1 MDMLILHNK
10 SQARA
15 YSADLLA
22 GCAGYPDAK
31 AFLDACQKNDQLLEQ
46 TASVIDPT
54 DQESGKNAAT
64 SLRHRL
70 IAENH
75 SILHSPADVL
85 AETNKNKFE
94 QLSLAGFGAVLLQA
108 VRNDNLRAKLTTAAI
123 TLATGIALTL
133 STGVMQEAKA
143 DNLASYL
150 SKDGLGA
157 LIGGAIGH
165 KIGGGNGQ
173 KVATIAGALAGI
185 LVAEKMQS
193 PQPNRM
199 QSINNPG
206 NSTQGGQ
213 GPVLVSGTMPL
224 PYDKNAKLVEV
235 EQRFLATRSS
245 YAKSLYNLQQAQ
257 DDMVLDPHNAQMS
270 QQFATSNETTK
281 TVYQSYKQAATDF
294 VKASEYLGQR
304 GYDVTQFGYA
314 HRLAYAPVTSQD
326 MSQIDLAEIGPVP
339 AQQNQ
344 VHARAQQTNGY
355 NP

>member
-1 MDMLILHNK
+1 MDMLILHDK

-22 GCAGYPDAK
+22 GCAGYPDASS
-31 AFLDACQKNDQLLEQ
+31 FLNACEKNDHLLEE
-46 TASVIDPT
+46 TASVVDPIE
-54 DQESGKNAAT
+54 QESGKNAAV
-64 SLRHRL
+64 SLRRRL
-70 IAENH
+70 IAQNH
-75 SILHSPADVL
+75 AVLSSPADGL
-85 AETNKNKFE
+85 AEANQNKFE

-108 VRNDNLRAKLTTAAI
+108 IRNDDLRTKLTTAAV

-133 STGVMQEAKA
+133 STGAMQDAKA

-173 KVATIAGALAGI
+173 KVATIVGALAGI

-193 PQPNRM
+193 PQPNRI

-206 NSTQGGQ
+206 NSSQDGQ
-213 GPVLVSGTMPL
+213 GSVLVSGTMPL

-235 EQRFLATRSS
+235 EQRFLITRSS
-245 YAKSLYNLQQAQ
+245 YAKSLYNVQQAQ
-257 DDMVLDPHNAQMS
+257 DDMVLDPHNAQIS
-270 QQFATSNETTK
+270 QQFAMSNEATK
-281 TVYQSYKQAATDF
+281 TVYQSYKQAAIDF

-314 HRLAYAPVTSQD
+314 HRLAYVPVTSQD
-326 MSQIDLAEIGPVP
+326 MSQIDLAEINPTP
-339 AQQNQ
+339 SQQNQ
-344 VHARAQQTNGY
+344 VHVHARQATSY